1 MLWQYI
7 LRRLLLAIGVLLVI
21 SVMSFVIIQLPPGDY
36 LSTYITTLRQRG
48 AQVDQ
53 NTIQSLEQ
61 QYGLDKPLPL
71 QYVWW
76 MWQMAHGNFGMS
88 FEWQKPVIDLVMER
102 LPLTIAISLT
112 SLLFVYILAIPIGV
126 YSAVKQYSIGDY
138 LATVFGFIGMAMPSF
153 LLALIL
159 MWFMFSTFKI
169 SIGGLF
175 SQQFLE
181 APWSWA
187 KVNDL
192 LKHLPVPIVVV
203 GLSGTAGL
211 IRVMRGGMLDELRR
225 QYVATARAKGVSENK
240 LLIKYPLRVAL
251 NPIVSTIG
259 WQLPAIVSGET
270 ITSIV
275 LGLPTTGPL
284 LYRALLSQDSYM
296 AGSIVLFLSALTV
309 LGTLG
314 SDILLAILDPR
325 IRFEG
330 KR

>member
-7 LRRLLLAIGVLLVI
+7 LRRVLLAIGVLLAI
-21 SVMSFVIIQLPPGDY
+21 SLMSFILIQLPPGDY
-36 LSTYITTLRQRG
+36 ISTYIAVLRQQG
-48 AQVDQ
+48 ALLDQ
-53 NTIQSLEQ
+53 RTIDDLTRE
-61 QYGLDKPLPL
+61 YGLDKPLPM
-71 QYVWW
+71 QYLWW
-76 MWQMAHGNFGMS
+76 MWQMAHGDFGRS
-88 FEWQKPVIDLVMER
+88 FEWRRPVFDLVKER
-102 LPLTIAISLT
+102 LPLTIAVSLS
-112 SLLFVYILAIPIGV
+112 SLLFVYIIAIPIGL

-138 LATVFGFIGMAMPSF
+138 LATVFGFIGMATPSF

-159 MWFMFSTFKI
+159 MWFMFSRFGV

-175 SQQFLE
+175 SQQFQE

-187 KVNDL
+187 KFVDF
-192 LKHLPVPIVVV
+192 LKHLPVPIIVI
-203 GLSGTAGL
+203 GMSGAAGL

-225 QYVATARAKGVSENK
+225 QYVTTARAKGVSESQ
-240 LLIKYPLRVAL
+240 LLLKYPLRVAL

-270 ITSIV
+270 IVSLV

-284 LYRALLSQDSYM
+284 LYRALISQDSYM
-296 AGSIVLFLSALTV
+296 AGSIVMFLSFLTV
-309 LGTLG
+309 VGTLL